1 MKTKPPLKKQFST
14 LSMHSHRL
22 SLARSESTIE
32 ELEEN
37 EKPYDAP
44 LIRIFAMNKAEWPYN
59 LIGNRPLF
67 VQSFGLHARI
77 DVRVVLLILCMMQDV
92 SRRHW

>member
-1 MKTKPPLKKQFST
+1 VSTDKATKSAAKIAMTSPKMKTKPPLKKQFST

-44 LIRIFAMNKAEWPYN
+44 LMRIFAMNKAEWPYN

-67 VQSFGLHARI
+67 VQ
-77 DVRVVLLILCMMQDV
+77 
-92 SRRHW
+92 